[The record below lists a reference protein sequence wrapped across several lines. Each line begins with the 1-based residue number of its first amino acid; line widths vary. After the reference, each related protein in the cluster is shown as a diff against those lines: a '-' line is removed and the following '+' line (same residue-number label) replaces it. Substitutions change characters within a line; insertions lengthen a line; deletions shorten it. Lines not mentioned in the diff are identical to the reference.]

1 MGVAG
6 RFFAQLFGTT
16 LCDFGAIMRW
26 WLPACSGSSSAPG
39 YLLPFLSPG
48 IPIPG
53 LSVCALPGCLFWDL
67 AGGGRWGCTH
77 GCSSGVLQGHT
88 FLLLMQATTVGSWA
102 GDYGFALGSGDMQSV
117 HPPLGMAAPG
127 YPLPGSD

>member
-26 WLPACSGSSSAPG
+26 WLPACSGSSSAPW

-88 FLLLMQATTVGSWA
+88 FLLLV
-102 GDYGFALGSGDMQSV
+102 QSITMETMGGGLWRRRG
-117 HPPLGMAAPG
+117 PR
-127 YPLPGSD
+127 